1 MWPVREVRTRG
12 QGQKEGSGGRRRQSR
27 QEPSLQ
33 LKAWWAG
40 GGGGG
45 RGAGRSREGDRRRGP
60 QGGQG
65 EEEGLGVVPEA
76 ASLRQEGLWAG
87 VFPALSLSNQV

>member
-1 MWPVREVRTRG
+1 MATERG
-12 QGQKEGSGGRRRQSR
+12 EDQRAGAEGGIWRKDEEEEEAIKTGAKSPAQS
-27 QEPSLQ
+27 L
-33 LKAWWAG
+33 G
-40 GGGGG
+40 GGGHSGD
-45 RGAGRSREGDRRRGP
+45 GDRRRGP
-60 QGGQG
+60 QDGHA

>member
-1 MWPVREVRTRG
+1 MCPLREVRTRG
-12 QGQKEGSGGRRRQSR
+12 QGQKEGSGGRDEEEEEAIKTGAKSPAQS
-27 QEPSLQ
+27 L
-33 LKAWWAG
+33 G
-40 GGGGG
+40 GGGH
-45 RGAGRSREGDRRRGP
+45 SRDGDRRRGP
-60 QGGQG
+60 RDGQG